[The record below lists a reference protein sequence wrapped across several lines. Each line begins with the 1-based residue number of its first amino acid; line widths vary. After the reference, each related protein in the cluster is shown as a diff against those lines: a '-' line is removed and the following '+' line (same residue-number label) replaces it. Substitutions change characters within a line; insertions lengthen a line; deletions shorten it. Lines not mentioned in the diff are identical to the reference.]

1 MKHDLSQYP
10 GTRSVTLLCLFI
22 LYTPLIVISLYS
34 FNSLRSIT
42 TWGGFTF
49 DWYIKAF
56 NNPALQNATG
66 NSLLIAVLASS
77 IATMIALAAAMG
89 ILRGSPLKRQSI
101 AIGIINLPLLLPE
114 IVTAIASLIF
124 FIAIDMTLGLGT
136 ILIAHI
142 VFCIPFAYLPIS
154 TRLKDIKQGF
164 DEAAY
169 DLYASRWQAFRFVTL
184 PMAAPGIVSGLML
197 SFIVSLDDF
206 IVANMVAGPGS
217 STLPMTIYSL
227 VRLGLTPEINAISTL
242 LLLVSIFFVTASW
255 WFGRSA
261 QSTSKNN

>member
-1 MKHDLSQYP
+1 MKYTINEYP
-10 GTRSVTLLCLFI
+10 GTKSITLLCLFI

-42 TWGGFTF
+42 TWGEFTF

-56 NNPALQNATG
+56 NNPAIQDATV

-89 ILRGSPLKRQSI
+89 LLRGKPLKRQKI
-101 AIGIINLPLLLPE
+101 VVGVINLPLLLPE
-114 IVTAIASLIF
+114 IVVAVATLIF

-136 ILIAHI
+136 VLIAHI

-169 DLYASRWQAFRFVTL
+169 DLYASRWKSFRHVTL
-184 PMAAPGIVSGLML
+184 PMAMPGIMSGLML
-197 SFIVSLDDF
+197 AFVVSLDDF
-206 IVANMVAGPGS
+206 IIANMVAGPGS
-217 STLPMTIYSL
+217 STLPMTIYSML
-227 VRLGLTPEINAISTL
+227 RIGLTPEINAISTL
-242 LLLVSIFFVTASW
+242 LLLVSILFVTVSW
-255 WFGRSA
+255 WVNRSPKIA
-261 QSTSKNN
+261 S

>member
-1 MKHDLSQYP
+1 MKNNITHYP
-10 GTRSVTLLCLFI
+10 GTRTITMLCLFI
-22 LYTPLIVISLYS
+22 LYTPLLVISLYS

-42 TWGGFTF
+42 TWGTFTF
-49 DWYIKAF
+49 DWYVKAF
-56 NNPALQNATG
+56 NNPAIQSATG

-89 ILRGSPLKRQSI
+89 LLRGAPLKRQKLVVGVI
-101 AIGIINLPLLLPE
+101 TLPLLLPE
-114 IVTAIASLIF
+114 IVTAVASLIF

-164 DEAAY
+164 DEASY
-169 DLYASRWQAFRFVTL
+169 DLYASRWQAFRYVTL
-184 PMAAPGIVSGLML
+184 PMAMPGIVSGLML

-217 STLPMTIYSL
+217 STLPMTIYSM

-242 LLLVSIFFVTASW
+242 LLLVSVFFVTASW
-255 WFGRSA
+255 WFGRTGKGNSD
-261 QSTSKNN
+261 K

>member
-1 MKHDLSQYP
+1 MKHSISYYP
-10 GTRSVTLLCLFI
+10 GTKPITILCLFI

-42 TWGGFTF
+42 TWGEFTF

-56 NNPALQNATG
+56 SNPAIQNATM

-77 IATMIALAAAMG
+77 IATLIALAAAMG
-89 ILRGSPLKRQSI
+89 MLRGAPLRKQKI
-101 AIGIINLPLLLPE
+101 VVGVINLPLLLPE
-114 IVTAIASLIF
+114 IVVAVASLIF

-136 ILIAHI
+136 ILLAHI

-154 TRLKDIKQGF
+154 TRLKDIKQSF

-169 DLYASRWQAFRFVTL
+169 DLYASRWQAFRHVTL
-184 PMAAPGIVSGLML
+184 PMAMPGIVSGLML
-197 SFIVSLDDF
+197 AFVVSLDDF

-217 STLPMTIYSL
+217 STLPMTIYSML
-227 VRLGLTPEINAISTL
+227 RIGLTPEINAISTIL
-242 LLLVSIFFVTASW
+242 LLISILFVTASW
-255 WFGRSA
+255 WCNRSSK
-261 QSTSKNN
+261 STT

>member
-1 MKHDLSQYP
+1 MKNSISHYP
-10 GTRSVTLLCLFI
+10 GTKAITILCLFI
-22 LYTPLIVISLYS
+22 LYTPLIIISLYS

-56 NNPALQNATG
+56 NNPAIQSATM

-77 IATMIALAAAMG
+77 IATLIALAAAMG
-89 ILRGSPLKRQSI
+89 MLRGAPLKKQKI
-101 AIGIINLPLLLPE
+101 IVGMINLPLLLPE
-114 IVTAIASLIF
+114 IVVAVSSLIF

-154 TRLKDIKQGF
+154 TRLKDINQSF

-169 DLYASRWQAFRFVTL
+169 DLYASRWQSFRHITL
-184 PMAAPGIVSGLML
+184 PMAMPGIVSGLML
-197 SFIVSLDDF
+197 AFVVSLDDF

-217 STLPMTIYSL
+217 STLPMTIYSML
-227 VRLGLTPEINAISTL
+227 RIGLTPEINAISTIL
-242 LLLVSIFFVTASW
+242 LLISILFVTASW
-255 WFGRSA
+255 WCNRST
-261 QSTSKNN
+261 QSNS

>member
-1 MKHDLSQYP
+1 MKHDVSHYP
-10 GTRSVTLLCLFI
+10 GTRVITMLCLFI
-22 LYTPLIVISLYS
+22 LYTPLLVISLYS
-34 FNSLRSIT
+34 FNTLRSIT

-49 DWYIKAF
+49 DWYVKAF
-56 NNPALQNATG
+56 NNPAIQNATA
-66 NSLLIAVLASS
+66 NSLLIAVLASL
-77 IATMIALAAAMG
+77 IATSIALAAAMG
-89 ILRGSPLKRQSI
+89 ILRGKPLKREKLVV
-101 AIGIINLPLLLPE
+101 GVINLPLLLPE
-114 IVTAIASLIF
+114 IVTAVASLIF

-154 TRLKDIKQGF
+154 TRLKDIKQSY

-169 DLYASRWQAFRFVTL
+169 DLYASRWQAFRYVTL
-184 PMAAPGIVSGLML
+184 PMAMPGIVSGLML

-217 STLPMTIYSL
+217 STLPMTIYSM

-242 LLLVSIFFVTASW
+242 LLLVSIVFVTASW
-255 WFGRSA
+255 WAGRSS
-261 QSTSKNN
+261 QKSSNQ